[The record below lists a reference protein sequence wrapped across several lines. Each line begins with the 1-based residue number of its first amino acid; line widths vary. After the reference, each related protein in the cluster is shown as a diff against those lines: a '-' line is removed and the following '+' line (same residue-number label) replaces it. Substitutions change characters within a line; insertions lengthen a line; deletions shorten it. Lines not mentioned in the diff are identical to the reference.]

1 MDKFIVSA
9 RKYRPQT
16 FDTVVG
22 QSHITTTLKNAIS
35 HNQLAHA
42 FLFCGP
48 RGVGKTTCARILAK
62 TINCENIQPNGEACD
77 TCVSCRTFNEG
88 TSLNIHELDAASNNS
103 VDDIRSLIEQVRFA
117 PQMGKYKVY
126 IIDEVHMLSS
136 SAFNAFLKTLEEPPS
151 YAIFILATT
160 EKHKILPTILS
171 RCQIFDFKRITINDT
186 VEHLQEIVG
195 KEEINA
201 EKPALQ
207 VIAQKSEGC
216 MRDALSI
223 MDKIVSFTN
232 GELTYQNTLE
242 HLNILDAD
250 YFFKLLDAMQQ
261 QDLATSM
268 LLFDDINRKGF
279 EGDMV
284 LNAMAEF
291 FRNLLVCKDEKVA
304 SLLEVVESFKDKYT
318 VAAKKT
324 SASYIISAL
333 NLLNEA
339 EINYKQARNKRL
351 HVELAL
357 IKLTYLQQALDL
369 TDKKKVVEKTK
380 AVQFRA
386 LKPIEIKEQPAS
398 GKLQVA
404 SEAKLMVEEPIE
416 KIQGTSYKAQ
426 EPKTGIQNLTLQT
439 AVPKTASAGIK
450 GGLSKLREKIAAEN
464 NNPNNQQKEID
475 PEGLKIAWQE
485 YILKLK
491 AATKHSVVSTF
502 EMMECRMKTTL
513 DFEVQ
518 VYGNIQ
524 LGFLKQEKTALL
536 QHVQGFFKNPN
547 INILVQLVEE
557 PEDLTPVERPLST
570 KEQFMRMAEKY
581 PLIKDLKDRLGME
594 LDY

>member
-304 SLLEVVESFKDKYT
+304 NLLEVVESFKDKYT